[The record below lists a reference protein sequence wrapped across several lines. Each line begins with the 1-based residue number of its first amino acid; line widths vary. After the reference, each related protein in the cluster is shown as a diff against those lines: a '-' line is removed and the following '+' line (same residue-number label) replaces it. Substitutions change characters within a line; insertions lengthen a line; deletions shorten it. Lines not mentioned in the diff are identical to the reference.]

1 MFILSYRDLSS
12 LILSYPLS
20 CLTASLNK
28 WIFTQMTP
36 QLHLEFGTL
45 RSLSVPFFVGRNKN
59 KTPATSHRRHNETYQ
74 VCRGL
79 PRVKTQRNILHQ
91 DHIAPVGV
99 CRTPDGIPWKNRVKT
114 QVLWNREAAK
124 HVPGVYLQLISI
136 GWMRWQGFCM
146 VFGPVRLK
154 KLKILKMNKM
164 KSSMLRKDMT
174 Q

>member
-74 VCRGL
+74 VCRGSRESRPKGIFFTKITL
-79 PRVKTQRNILHQ
+79 PLWACAVPRMGFREKT
-91 DHIAPVGV
+91 V
-99 CRTPDGIPWKNRVKT
+99 WKPRCCGTV
-114 QVLWNREAAK
+114 K

-154 KLKILKMNKM
+154 KLKILKM